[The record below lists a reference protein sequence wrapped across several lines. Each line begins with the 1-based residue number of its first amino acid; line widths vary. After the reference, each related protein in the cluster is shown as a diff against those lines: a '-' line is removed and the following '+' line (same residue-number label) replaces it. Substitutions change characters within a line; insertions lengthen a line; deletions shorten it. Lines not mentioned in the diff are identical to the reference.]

1 MSDAKLQGVLLA
13 LSQVARQLS
22 AVPPN
27 QPGPDANCVKLNTN
41 ENPFPLP
48 MMVMQSALAALE
60 RHYLYPEDD
69 NLSLRDA
76 AANAYGLS
84 QDQVIAGNGSSELMG
99 LIYRAFLAPGDSV
112 AMMSPGFSFNRKLA
126 MLQGARFLEIG
137 WGESY
142 SLPIEQLLRG
152 PAKDAKFI
160 LLANPNN
167 PTGTFVPV
175 AEIDSLVARSDR
187 LIVVDEAYVDFA
199 PDDALR
205 LVNRHS
211 NLLVLRT
218 FSKSYAAAGIRV
230 GFGFGHPELIGR
242 LRNLQNVF
250 NMNLIG
256 HAVGIS
262 ILSHRAAYDENHR
275 YIKDERHRA
284 TIALSQLGFSVIP
297 SHTNFLL
304 ARVPPGQDGNWWKA
318 SLERQKILVAVFPD
332 DGLENYIRVS
342 IGTKTQMDA
351 FLSAAR
357 DISESLKM
365 QSLPVKHR

>member
-1 MSDAKLQGVLLA
+1 MSDAKLQSVISA
-13 LSQVARQLS
+13 LTQVATQLNAMPTSQS
-22 AVPPN
+22 A
-27 QPGPDANCVKLNTN
+27 PDANCVKLNTN

-60 RHYLYPEDD
+60 RHYMYPEDD
-69 NLSLRDA
+69 NLSLRTA
-76 AANAYGLS
+76 AADAYGLS
-84 QDQVIAGNGSSELMG
+84 RDQVIAGNGSSELLG
-99 LIYRAFLAPGDSV
+99 LIYRAFLSPGDSV

-126 MLQGARFLEIG
+126 MLQGARFLEVE

-142 SLPIEQLLRG
+142 SLPTEQLLLG

-175 AEIDSLVARSDR
+175 AEIDRLVDQSNR

-205 LVNRHS
+205 LVDRHS
-211 NLLVLRT
+211 NLMILRT
-218 FSKSYAAAGIRV
+218 FSKGYAAAGIRV

-262 ILSHRAAYDENHR
+262 ILSHRADYDENHR
-275 YIKDERHRA
+275 YIKHERQRA
-284 TIALSQLGFSVIP
+284 TTALSQFRFSVIP

-304 ARVPPGQDGNWWKA
+304 ARVPPGQDGKWWHA
-318 SLERQKILVAVFPD
+318 SLDRRNILVAVFPD
-332 DGLENYIRVS
+332 DGLENYIRIS
-342 IGTKTQMDA
+342 IGTKTQMDT
-351 FLSAAR
+351 FISAVR
-357 DISESLKM
+357 DISESL
-365 QSLPVKHR
+365 